1 MSDDEKQEDSNVILL
16 DWAKGAQGPSYRLS
30 AANTQLVGKQLELI
44 LLDMISLGTSPSQ
57 IHIIGFSLG
66 AHIAGYA
73 GRSLSQRGIKL
84 GRITGLDPA
93 SPLFRE
99 SFTSLPALSKED
111 AAFVDVI
118 HTDGSILLTE
128 GFGLLRALGHV
139 DFFPNG
145 GQDQPGCEYVFAS
158 VLVSH
163 LEGTVNSSTICN
175 HARGFQLFMESVTS
189 KQDGCQFRSFP
200 CISREHFRSGACFPS
215 KCEINSTDGSCGI
228 MGYNADLGLARGPL
242 YMVTREE
249 RPFCGDQLQSIV
261 VLSKNGLKPRSN
273 ILLSAKVEDDTT
285 SFELRNEP
293 RDPFQGYVYRGL
305 SASMY
310 GLYNSQLSN
319 VTVTLVLR
327 YAPRMIG
334 EIIVAEYVRIAN
346 LDGDFIKK
354 KDVALSVV
362 VCGDRVR
369 ETLVLIKS
377 AIVFSRKCNLKVII
391 VAEPELI
398 ESFEETLSEWVAKN
412 NSFSFETHPISFPK
426 TQAEE
431 WKKLFK
437 PCASQRLFLPS
448 VLKNVDSVLYVDTD
462 VLFLSPVDEIWE
474 HFDRMNSTQ
483 LAALSP
489 EHEDRNTGWYNR
501 FARHPYYGE
510 LGEIIIL

>member
-1 MSDDEKQEDSNVILL
+1 MWLSCLLPLLLFADLLEAQRPGLRLGDETRRNVRKRVTNMIRERLGRRSKEVCYDLLGCFPVDGPLLKKGPQDPKEVDTRFYLFTREKESEGISYTDGRESLVSSHFDATKPTKFIIHGFKGSSKDISARIVVEQLLNLEDGNVILL
-16 DWAKGAQGPSYRLS
+16 DWAKGASGPSYRLS

-73 GRSLSQRGIKL
+73 GRSLSHRGIKL

-145 GQDQPGCEYVFAS
+145 GQDQPGCEYIFAS

-200 CISREHFRSGACFPS
+200 CISREHFRSGACFPN
-215 KCEINSTDGSCGI
+215 KCETNSTDGSCGI

-261 VLSKNGLKPRSN
+261 VLAKNSIKPRSS
-273 ILLSAKVEDDTT
+273 ILLSAKVEDDNT

-310 GLYNSQLSN
+310 GLYNSHLSN

-327 YAPRMIG
+327 YAPRKIG
-334 EIIVAEYVRIAN
+334 EIIIAEYVRIAN
-346 LDGDFIKK
+346 LDGDYW
-354 KDVALSVV
+354 SY
-362 VCGDRVR
+362 CGKPVIFEPNDEFGV
-369 ETLVLIKS
+369 TTV
-377 AIVFSRKCNLKVII
+377 NLTYK
-391 VAEPELI
+391 A
-398 ESFEETLSEWVAKN
+398 
-412 NSFSFETHPISFPK
+412 
-426 TQAEE
+426 
-431 WKKLFK
+431 
-437 PCASQRLFLPS
+437 C
-448 VLKNVDSVLYVDTD
+448 
-462 VLFLSPVDEIWE
+462 
-474 HFDRMNSTQ
+474 
-483 LAALSP
+483 
-489 EHEDRNTGWYNR
+489 
-501 FARHPYYGE
+501 
-510 LGEIIIL
+510 